1 MIKVLFVCLGNICR
15 SPTAEG
21 VFQKI
26 VSDRQVHHCFTVDSA
41 GTAAWHIGKSPD
53 TRSQAAAL
61 NRGYALSSLQA
72 RQVSVEDFEK
82 FDYIFAMDHENL
94 SNLKAICPIA
104 YQSKLSLFLNFSDF
118 NEDEVPDPYYGG
130 ARGFEHVLDLVES
143 ASLGFL
149 EHLKIE
155 DKLSWK

>member
-1 MIKVLFVCLGNICR
+1 
-15 SPTAEG
+15 
-21 VFQKI
+21 
-26 VSDRQVHHCFTVDSA
+26 
-41 GTAAWHIGKSPD
+41 
-53 TRSQAAAL
+53 
-61 NRGYALSSLQA
+61 
-72 RQVSVEDFEK
+72 
-82 FDYIFAMDHENL
+82 MDHENL